1 MGDFIV
7 VINIYSAITTAQ
19 VVKPGS
25 IQADSVPKYLF
36 GTRVPKFG
44 TNDHK
49 SADIV
54 LKDLKSAKFGS

>member
-7 VINIYSAITTAQ
+7 VINIYLAITTAQ

-25 IQADSVPKYLF
+25 IQAELEPF

-49 SADIV
+49 SAEFV
-54 LKDLKSAKFGS
+54 LKDLNSAKFGS